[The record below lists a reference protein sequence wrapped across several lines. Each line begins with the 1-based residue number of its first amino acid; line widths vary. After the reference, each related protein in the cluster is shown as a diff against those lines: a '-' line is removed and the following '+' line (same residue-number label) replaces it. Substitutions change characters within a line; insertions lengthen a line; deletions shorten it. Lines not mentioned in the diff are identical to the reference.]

1 MRVKE
6 PIKLRYQ
13 KLLEI
18 LLMLTYFGAINFG
31 VILFIV
37 ECSFA
42 REIVM
47 RFLMSRKSASNRII
61 PSTETKLG

>member
-1 MRVKE
+1 
-6 PIKLRYQ
+6 
-13 KLLEI
+13 
-18 LLMLTYFGAINFG
+18 MLTYFGAINFG

-47 RFLMSRKSASNRII
+47 RSLMSRKSASNCII
-61 PSTETKLG
+61 ASTETKIG